1 MIYNLNFHRR
11 KNIRLK
17 GYDYSQAGLYFIT
30 ICVHNMKCI
39 YGKIVD
45 EGMILND
52 YGIIA
57 YNEWLKLPERFPNM
71 ELDVFQIMPNHMHG
85 IIALK
90 KNPVPSTLAVDNTV
104 ANIESKIIPTNETDI
119 HSESNGTKAGA
130 SPDPTDP
137 PDTPKTIGDIVGA
150 SKSLVANECL
160 KIFIQTK
167 IDEGFAPDKIPKMGK
182 IWQSNFYEHIIRDD
196 LAYLRISEYII
207 NNPKNW
213 KGDKFYE
220 R

>member
-1 MIYNLNFHRR
+1 MIYNLNFYRR

-45 EGMILND
+45 EEMILND

-90 KNPVPSTLAVDNTV
+90 KIPYPQPSRL
-104 ANIESKIIPTNETDI
+104 IMRMPIPTI
-119 HSESNGTKAGA
+119 
-130 SPDPTDP
+130 PPTRRQGRALTLLTLLTLP
-137 PDTPKTIGDIVGA
+137 THRK
-150 SKSLVANECL
+150 L
-160 KIFIQTK
+160 
-167 IDEGFAPDKIPKMGK
+167 
-182 IWQSNFYEHIIRDD
+182 
-196 LAYLRISEYII
+196 LAIL
-207 NNPKNW
+207 
-213 KGDKFYE
+213 
-220 R
+220 